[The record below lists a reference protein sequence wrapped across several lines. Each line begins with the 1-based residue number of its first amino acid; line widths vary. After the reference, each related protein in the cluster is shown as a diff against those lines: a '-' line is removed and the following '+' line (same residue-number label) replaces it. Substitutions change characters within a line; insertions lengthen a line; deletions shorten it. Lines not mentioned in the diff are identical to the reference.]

1 MFFIHAAAIVNKNNF
16 FRFSPRVQLNVGLS
30 QIKAGHAKANI
41 MPIKSKLKYAREFL
55 GKTQAEMGEAVGKTK
70 QGWQTYERG
79 ISVPGGNVFQALCDL
94 GFNPGWFFSDDVPM
108 LLRENSERPPAI
120 KNTADASPLP
130 SDNLGLGESVELL
143 AKIYNSGNK
152 VLIRAIAANLN
163 AFGEA
168 IDNKALAQKAIDMMD
183 EMNKRMLALEE
194 DLAKLKSE
202 NEELKTREP
211 AHDRQQATG

>member
-1 MFFIHAAAIVNKNNF
+1 MIPFGDKF
-16 FRFSPRVQLNVGLS
+16 
-30 QIKAGHAKANI
+30 
-41 MPIKSKLKYAREFL
+41 KLARNHL
-55 GKTQAEMGEAVGKTK
+55 GKTQAEMADAIGISKR
-70 QGWQTYERG
+70 GWQTYEEEK
-79 ISVPGGNVFQALCDL
+79 SVPGGNVFRALSDL
-94 GFNPGWFFSDDVPM
+94 GFNASWFFNDDVPM
-108 LLRENSERPPAI
+108 LLRENSERPSAV
-120 KNTADASPLP
+120 KESADASPLP

-183 EMNKRMLALEE
+183 EMNKRMLAMEK

-211 AHDRQQATG
+211 VKDQHQATG